1 MTTTPTALSPSPI
14 DSSRDDS
21 ATVSDVVDAA
31 ALITFLESLNV
42 DRVEAIATVL
52 ADLGDNNP
60 ALLARYRSL
69 QRLLD
74 AVLYRQ
80 LAWVDF

>member
-1 MTTTPTALSPSPI
+1 MTTNPATLLPAPI

-21 ATVSDVVDAA
+21 ATVRDVVDAA

-42 DRVEAIATVL
+42 DRIEAIATVL